1 MMTDRR
7 RINGPSGG
15 TAAPVFTSSLPATN
29 ALDNGPVRTRDPTEL
44 RKICGCC
51 FPISRAHQ
59 WLFADTYRETVLKTG
74 LTPSASGSAYYELEQ
89 PPTVNW
95 REKSLISSSAGLKLS
110 CTVHGPR
117 PLPRSTP
124 FTPHILLSTHVK
136 FAPFAARQRRGYLR
150 DVGERDLAVHLET
163 ALRGVIIGDRWP
175 KSGVE
180 VTVTVLEGEE
190 DRWSGN
196 SADLGATGGWG
207 MMTILSGC
215 ITVASAAIADA
226 GIDCVDLVSGGVAA
240 IVRQPTETSRDQQR
254 RPGPNRRTLDTHLQL
269 VMDPCP
275 SEHRQMVAA
284 CVVGYLESRD
294 EITELW
300 AKGDI
305 SSPLNSKFST
315 QMGFDDL
322 VERCVEAAI
331 RTRIV
336 LAEAVRENAE
346 TKTQKSDP
354 IPRNDIL
361 IEAKGDSE
369 DMEVTT

>member
-1 MMTDRR
+1 MVQFAQETQLS
-7 RINGPSGG
+7 SGRY
-15 TAAPVFTSSLPATN
+15 V
-29 ALDNGPVRTRDPTEL
+29 
-44 RKICGCC
+44 
-51 FPISRAHQ
+51 
-59 WLFADTYRETVLKTG
+59 VLKTG

-89 PPTVNW
+89 PPSVNA
-95 REKSLISSSAGLKLS
+95 RGKSLISSSAGLKLS

-124 FTPHILLSTHVK
+124 FTPHILLSTHIK
-136 FAPFAARQRRGYLR
+136 FAPFAAKQRRGYLR

-190 DRWSGN
+190 DKWSGN
-196 SADLGATGGWG
+196 GADVGATGSWG
-207 MMTILSGC
+207 MMTIMSGC

-240 IVRQPTETSRDQQR
+240 IVRRPTETSRVSQQ
-254 RPGPNRRTLDTHLQL
+254 RPGPNRRTLDPDLQL

-284 CVVGYLESRD
+284 CVVGYSESRD

-305 SSPLNSKFST
+305 SSLNPKLST

-322 VERCVEAAI
+322 VERGVEAAV

-336 LAEAVRENAE
+336 LMEAVRESTE
-346 TKTQKSDP
+346 IKTQITDP

-361 IEAKGDSE
+361 TEAKGDSE